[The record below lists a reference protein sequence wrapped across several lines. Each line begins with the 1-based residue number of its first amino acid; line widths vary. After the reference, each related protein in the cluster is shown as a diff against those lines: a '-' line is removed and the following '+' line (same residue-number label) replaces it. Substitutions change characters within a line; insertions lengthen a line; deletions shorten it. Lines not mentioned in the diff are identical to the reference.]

1 MIAMH
6 ELYIP
11 PKFITPRAMP
21 QVDKRINP
29 QIKLKLDLIWL
40 V

>member
-1 MIAMH
+1 MIVMH
-6 ELYIP
+6 KLHIP
-11 PKFITPRAMP
+11 PKIITPRAMP